1 METLVENI
9 QNLPTHQINAL
20 VNDINV
26 IAKKSKKKTL
36 SSGQM
41 FFRDYCG
48 KIAEALQKGSAK
60 ELVHKYRLV

>member
-20 VNDINV
+20 VNE
-26 IAKKSKKKTL
+26 IARKSKKKRL

-41 FFRDYCG
+41 FFRDYC
-48 KIAEALQKGSAK
+48 KAIAEALQKESTK
-60 ELVHKYRLV
+60 ELVYKYRLV